1 MTIHQA
7 YVGCDVSKHHLDFY
21 DASTRKGWRI
31 DNTDTAVAKA
41 VPSLAEGRRF
51 VILEATGFYD
61 RCLRH
66 GLAEA
71 GIAFARINPT
81 MARRFAQA
89 CGQRAKTDA
98 LDARLLADLGHKLQP
113 EADPPI
119 DADRERLAALVRRR
133 DQLVAMRAAE
143 KGRLKDL
150 ADDAVADCI
159 AETVGFLSK
168 QIDILERRID
178 TMIADGNSLADDNR
192 ILSSAPGVGPVTATT
207 LLALMPELGKT
218 SPKRIAALAGL
229 APYNHDSGML
239 KGQRC
244 IAGGRRRVRKALY
257 MAAIA
262 AIRSCKRLNDFYSR
276 IADRAPAKKIAI
288 IAVARKLLTCLN
300 AMIRDRK
307 LYAQ

>member
-1 MTIHQA
+1 MTLHHA

-21 DASTRKGWRI
+21 DAATRKGWRI
-31 DNTDTAVAKA
+31 DNSDLAVTKA
-41 VPSLAEGRRF
+41 ARSFAQGGRF
-51 VILEATGFYD
+51 VILEATGIYD
-61 RCLRH
+61 QRLRH
-66 GLAEA
+66 ALDAA
-71 GIAFARINPT
+71 GVSFARVNPIT
-81 MARRFAQA
+81 ARRFAQA

-98 LDARLLADLGHKLQP
+98 LDARLLAELGHKLQP
-113 EADPPI
+113 GANPPV

-133 DQLVAMRAAE
+133 DQLVTMRATE

-159 AETVGFLSK
+159 AQTVRFLSS

-178 TMIADGNSLADDNR
+178 AMVGNTDTLANDNR
-192 ILSSAPGVGPVTATT
+192 ILASAPGVGPVTATT
-207 LLALMPELGKT
+207 LLALMPELGKI

-262 AIRSCKRLNDFYSR
+262 AIRTCKRLKAFYNR
-276 IADRAPAKKIAI
+276 IADKAPAKKIAI

-307 LYAQ
+307 TYAT